1 MSVFKKL
8 AGETALYGM
17 SSILARL
24 VNFLLVP
31 LHTHVF
37 THRDEYGVI
46 GQVYAWIALGIIL
59 YTLRLESAYFRYSSN
74 DPTSTSYANAKSSVT
89 VIALFLSFLLFIS
102 ADLVAGWLQ
111 IPGYGQLVRFGAGI
125 IAIDAICE
133 LPFARLR
140 LEKRPVKFVT
150 IKIINILINVFLNY
164 FLLWWAPKQGYA
176 FFTESNKIVYVFLA
190 NLAASVVTLL
200 LLSKEY
206 FTQGFE
212 LNKKELIKIFS
223 YALPLF
229 IVGIAAVMNDSMTR
243 QFLGWLVP
251 GTSLDKQTLMGE
263 YNACVKFG
271 VFISLFVQAF
281 RYAAEPFFFKHM
293 HSDNARLDYSRI
305 TTYFTQFMMIG
316 FVAILLYLD
325 FIKHYVVRTPSYLN
339 AIGVVPIVLL
349 ANVFLGVYYN
359 VSNWYRL
366 TDRTRYG
373 MYSAMIGVGLTILFN
388 VLLVPRF
395 NYYGTAWSMLIC
407 YLGMTVVTYLWGQ
420 KYYPVPY
427 EVNKIL
433 WIILGGI
440 FIYVLSKALDSVLP
454 QGIYL
459 KLLIHSVLFGLFVLL
474 FNRDM
479 VKSLIVSFT
488 GKSASNP

>member
-17 SSILARL
+17 SSILARV

-74 DPTSTSYANAKSSVT
+74 DPTSTAYANAKSSVT
-89 VIALFLSFLLFIS
+89 VIALFLSFILFIS
-102 ADLVAGWLQ
+102 ADLVASWLQ
-111 IPGYGQLVRFGAGI
+111 IPGYGELVRFGAGI

-176 FFTESNKIVYVFLA
+176 FFDESNKIMYVFLA
-190 NLAASVVTLL
+190 NFAASAVTLL

-206 FTQGFE
+206 LIQGFE
-212 LNKKELIKIFS
+212 LNKTELIKIFS

-229 IVGIAAVMNDSMTR
+229 IVGIAAVLNDSMTR

-349 ANVFLGVYYN
+349 ANVFLGIYYN

-373 MYSAMIGVGLTILFN
+373 MYSALIGVGLTIIFN

-407 YLGMTVVTYLWGQ
+407 YLGMTVVTYVWGQ

-427 EVNKIL
+427 EINKIL

-440 FIYVLSKALDSVLP
+440 FIYVLSKAIDSVLP

-459 KLLIHSVLFGLFVLL
+459 KLLIHSVLFGLFVVL

-488 GKSASNP
+488 GK

>member
-1 MSVFKKL
+1 
-8 AGETALYGM
+8 
-17 SSILARL
+17 
-24 VNFLLVP
+24 
-31 LHTHVF
+31 
-37 THRDEYGVI
+37 GVI

-74 DPTSTSYANAKSSVT
+74 DSSSTSYANAKSSVT
-89 VIALFLSFLLFIS
+89 AIAVFLSLLLFVS
-102 ADLVAGWLQ
+102 ADLVAIWLQ
-111 IPGYGQLVRFGAGI
+111 IPGYGELVRFGAGI

-164 FLLWWAPKQGYA
+164 FLLWWAPKQGYT
-176 FFTESNKIVYVFLA
+176 FFDERNKIVYVFLA
-190 NLAASVVTLL
+190 NFAASVVTLL

-206 FTQGFE
+206 FIQGFE
-212 LNKKELIKIFS
+212 LNKTELIKIFS

-229 IVGIAAVMNDSMTR
+229 IVGIAAVLNDSMTR

-339 AIGVVPIVLL
+339 AMGVVPIVLL
-349 ANVFLGVYYN
+349 ANVFLGIYYN

-373 MYSAMIGVGLTILFN
+373 MYSALIGVGLTILFN

-407 YLGMTVVTYLWGQ
+407 YLGMTVITYIWGQ
-420 KYYPVPY
+420 KHYPVPY
-427 EVNKIL
+427 NINKIL

-440 FIYVLSKALDSVLP
+440 FIYVLSKAIDSVLT

-459 KLLIHSVLFGLFVLL
+459 KLFIHSVLFGVFLFL

-488 GKSASNP
+488 GK

>member
-74 DPTSTSYANAKSSVT
+74 DPGSTSYANAKSSVT
-89 VIALFLSFLLFIS
+89 VIAFFLSFLLFIS
-102 ADLVAGWLQ
+102 ADLIASWLQ

-150 IKIINILINVFLNY
+150 IKIFNILINVSLNY

-176 FFTESNKIVYVFLA
+176 FFNESNKIVYVFLA

-206 FTQGFE
+206 FTLGFE
-212 LNKKELIKIFS
+212 LNKTELIKIFS

-229 IVGIAAVMNDSMTR
+229 IVGIAAVLNDSMTR

-251 GTSLDKQTLMGE
+251 GTALDKQTLMGE

-293 HSDNARLDYSRI
+293 HSENARLDYSRI
-305 TTYFTQFMMIG
+305 TTYFTQ
-316 FVAILLYLD
+316 L
-325 FIKHYVVRTPSYLN
+325 
-339 AIGVVPIVLL
+339 
-349 ANVFLGVYYN
+349 
-359 VSNWYRL
+359 
-366 TDRTRYG
+366 
-373 MYSAMIGVGLTILFN
+373 
-388 VLLVPRF
+388 
-395 NYYGTAWSMLIC
+395 
-407 YLGMTVVTYLWGQ
+407 
-420 KYYPVPY
+420 
-427 EVNKIL
+427 
-433 WIILGGI
+433 
-440 FIYVLSKALDSVLP
+440 
-454 QGIYL
+454 
-459 KLLIHSVLFGLFVLL
+459 
-474 FNRDM
+474 
-479 VKSLIVSFT
+479 
-488 GKSASNP
+488 